1 MLTDKGLK
9 ETEMAEAA
17 EKRKDEGDMMKRQRV
32 EMAKEKQ
39 TRSRK
44 AWSENRAMRNKAVI

>member
-44 AWSENRAMRNKAVI
+44 A

>member
-1 MLTDKGLK
+1 MLTDKGSV
-9 ETEMAEAA
+9 ETEMTEAA
-17 EKRKDEGDMMKRQRV
+17 EKRKDEGETMKRQRV

-44 AWSENRAMRNKAVI
+44 A